1 MPTAVDRT
9 GGRRA
14 RARPQRAPAPGPP
27 PSEPGRGGRVLRLH
41 LEQLAGEL
49 TGVRVVG
56 EELLRDHPGP
66 GLSASHLTP
75 RHGTPRA
82 GAGSRPGP
90 AGRQSGTR
98 SGSRPERTC
107 TVRGTESSD
116 DAVSWRTHRGLPPG
130 AGAA

>member
-82 GAGSRPGP
+82 G
-90 AGRQSGTR
+90 GRVTS
-98 SGSRPERTC
+98 RTC
-107 TVRGTESSD
+107 RQAIRDTVGEPPR
-116 DAVSWRTHRGLPPG
+116 AHLHRPWNGIVR
-130 AGAA
+130 